1 MRSLKTKGVA
11 LLMSLSVILLL
22 SIVLMQSFEN
32 RSVEVKHLENSQNFF
47 QASILSR
54 SAFRILLSIVKE
66 QGVYGLHVYSNRLQ
80 GMPVPLEDLGEH
92 VLISQLEI
100 KSLDHLYNINKKLK
114 TSDRENIDVLRNLI
128 ELLKQ
133 DESADSDLYEL
144 EEQIIN
150 FTSALID
157 WTDTDSDLDITI
169 DYGSGGEDYYEA
181 NPTFE
186 VKNREIEFLDELNL
200 IPSFRALNLS
210 KQKIANNFRPFY
222 SKTNVTEAI
231 DINLASKEEIVN
243 FLKRYQTFSTKYPNI
258 ITYVDDIAALA
269 KDEEDSEYSVNPEAK
284 YEGKLYK
291 GSRWQEEIE
300 SITGVLALEEQKLF
314 SFRTHL
320 LKIRY
325 DLYSNNTL
333 VSVESVLGL
342 QYSSDD
348 KKNDIDKITILG
360 FQIL

>member
-1 MRSLKTKGVA
+1 MRSLKTQGVA

-32 RSVEVKHLENSQNFF
+32 RSVEVKHLQNTQNFF

-54 SAFRILLSIVKE
+54 SVFRVLLTIIKE
-66 QGVYGLHVYSNRLQ
+66 QGVYGLHIYSNRIQ
-80 GMPVPLEDLGEH
+80 GMPVPLEDLGENI
-92 VLISQLEI
+92 LISQLEI

-114 TSDRENIDVLRNLI
+114 TSNRDNIDQLRNLI
-128 ELLKQ
+128 ELIKQ
-133 DESADSDLYEL
+133 DGSADSDLYEL

-181 NPTFE
+181 KPTFE

-200 IPSFRALNLS
+200 LPSFRALNLS
-210 KQKIANNFRPFY
+210 KQQIANSFRPFY

-258 ITYVDDIAALA
+258 ITYLDDIANMA
-269 KDEEDSEYSVNPEAK
+269 KDEESSVNSFNPEAK

-314 SFRTHL
+314 SFRTYL
-320 LKIRY
+320 LRIQY
-325 DLYSNNTL
+325 DLYSDNTL

-342 QYSSDD
+342 KYSSDNN
-348 KKNDIDKITILG
+348 KNDIDEITILD
-360 FQIL
+360 FKIL